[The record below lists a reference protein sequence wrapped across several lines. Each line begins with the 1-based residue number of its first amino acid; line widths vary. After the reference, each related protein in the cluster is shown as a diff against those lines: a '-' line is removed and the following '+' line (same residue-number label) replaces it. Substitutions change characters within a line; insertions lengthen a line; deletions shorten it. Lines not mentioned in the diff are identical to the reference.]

1 MTAIFVYS
9 GDKLNAHRSVPISAQ
24 EIIVQ
29 FYNLH
34 NRQLHKLKSIPE
46 TSILGAGCGT
56 PTKFDF
62 IKESDTV
69 VDLG

>member
-1 MTAIFVYS
+1 MEKHV
-9 GDKLNAHRSVPISAQ
+9 AQ
-24 EIIVQ
+24 ETVIQ

-56 PTKFDF
+56 PAKFDF